1 MRLLRTTIW
10 LFLVLCGSVQAQSF
24 LDQLSLEDGLSQ
36 SQLHCILQDSR
47 GFMWFGTQHGL
58 NRFDGLEMQHFYQN
72 PFDSTT
78 LSQDDIRF
86 LFEDSRHQLWVG
98 VRHGLNRFDP
108 VHHEFIRYDSLF
120 AETNSPLSQQITGIA
135 EDAWQTL
142 WISTFNGIW
151 RFMPHGNTYKTK
163 YFLVDSTNSNQMTK
177 GSVASIKA
185 DQEGNIWLGTA
196 KGLYQVVVKNPHT
209 QPEKQNLRFIPVLL
223 PEQPAQLAEDEYFPI
238 HHVFYDRNNVL
249 WTSSGKR
256 LYKLDPKQKKWV
268 QLTRSPEEQQYQPTA
283 MLVDRFGDLWIGTAG
298 SGIFRYQCVDNHL
311 ILKTHISENT
321 NAEKG
326 LKSNFI
332 TVLYESNHPDE
343 DLIWIGTREA
353 GAQWYSRSKNSF
365 RQWDQILAKNQTSG
379 ATAFFGI
386 CTDSYGYLWVG
397 TYDGLFRIDCKT
409 NEYKKYLMNPQKR
422 PMNAHQTILED
433 SRRTLWVGS
442 NQGLFRYD
450 RRRDEFTSVPLPEH
464 RGVQPLI
471 MRLSED
477 HQGNIWVGTNS
488 YLLRMENKGDGQIS
502 LKQMAANQQ
511 NVNFQSVGAITE
523 DIEGNFWIGTQQG
536 LFCYSPKTNEFK
548 QFKNNPKDPKS
559 LIDNWILNVYCAEDG
574 QIWVCSPRGLSK
586 LIWDNGKATFKHYTE
601 KEGLPNSFVYG
612 ILPDKRNRL
621 WLSTNAGLSC
631 FNPKTEQFRNYD
643 SNDGLGSREFN
654 SGAFHLSKD
663 GEMFFGGL
671 GVLVSFF
678 PEKMIEN
685 QHLPATA
692 ITAFRKWEEEIPMH
706 QVFAEDGSIRLNY
719 KDDLLSFNLA
729 ALDFTN
735 PSKNEFAYRLK
746 GWQDNWAYIGNRRNI
761 SFTHLAPGDYVLE
774 VKSANNQGRW
784 NEDKILSVLI
794 FIKPPFWQ
802 TWWFYTLAA
811 LLTGTLVISAYRYR
825 VQMKVQRAV
834 ELERVK
840 LEENERVRKLAAQD
854 LHDEFGNTL
863 TRISLL
869 TELIKAKSL
878 NGNGEVGS
886 LLTKISDNANR
897 MYQGTKDFIWAIN
910 PEHDSFYEVAIRLK
924 DFGEDAF
931 DTTGINFQVNGI
943 DERLKAITLPMG
955 TSRHLV
961 MLFKEAISNT
971 LKHAQASEVC
981 LQFVVENEQMQ
992 IVWKD
997 NGIGFE
1003 STKAN
1008 NGNGLQNMHSRA
1020 KRIGGKVIIESCPEN
1035 GTKVIVALPS
1045 HTASNLKSN
1054 IQNQISK

>member
-10 LFLVLCGSVQAQSF
+10 VFLTLWGSLHAQSF
-24 LDQLSLEDGLSQ
+24 LDQVSLEDGLSQ
-36 SQLHCILQDSR
+36 SQLQCILQDSR

-58 NRFDGLEMQHFYQN
+58 NRYDGVEMQHFYLN

-78 LSQDDIRF
+78 ISQDDIRF

-98 VRHGLNRFDP
+98 VRQGLNRFDP
-108 VHHEFIRYDSLF
+108 VEHKFTRYDSLF
-120 AETNSPLSQQITGIA
+120 ANAELPMSQQITGIA
-135 EDAWQTL
+135 EDAWNTL
-142 WISTFNGIW
+142 WISTYNGVW
-151 RFMPHGNTYKTK
+151 RFMPTGNTYKTEQFWTEQTNFGK
-163 YFLVDSTNSNQMTK
+163 ATKSTIR
-177 GSVASIKA
+177 SISA
-185 DQEGNIWLGTA
+185 DQQGNIWLGTA
-196 KGLYQVVVKNPHT
+196 KGLYRIIVENPNA
-209 QPEKQNLRFIPVLL
+209 QPEAQKLRFEAVAL
-223 PEQPAQLAEDEYFPI
+223 PGQAVQMAEDEHFPI
-238 HHVFYDRNNVL
+238 YHVFCDRNNIL
-249 WTSSGKR
+249 WVSAGKD
-256 LYKLDPKQKKWV
+256 LYKLDPRLSKAV
-268 QLTRSPEEQQYQPTA
+268 QLIGQASQQQQPVTS
-283 MLVDRFGDLWIGTAG
+283 MLVDRFGELWIGTGG
-298 SGIFRYQCVDNHL
+298 SGIFRYQCQDNRL
-311 ILKTHISENT
+311 ILKMHMSENAY
-321 NAEKG
+321 AEKG

-332 TVLYESNHPDE
+332 MALYESNHPDE
-343 DLIWIGTREA
+343 DLVWIGTREA
-353 GAQWYSRSKNSF
+353 GVQLYSRSKNSF
-365 RQWDQILAKNQTSG
+365 RQWDQLLAKEQTSG

-386 CTDSYGYLWVG
+386 CTDSYGYLWAG
-397 TYDGLFRIDCKT
+397 TYDGLFRIDRRT
-409 NEYKKYLMNPQKR
+409 NTYKKYLMDPQYRSK
-422 PMNAHQTILED
+422 NAHQAILED
-433 SRRTLWVGS
+433 RSKTLWVGS
-442 NQGLFRYD
+442 DQGLFRYD
-450 RRRDEFTSVPLPEH
+450 RTRDEFVSVSLPEF
-464 RGVQPLI
+464 RGKQPLI

-477 HQGNIWVGTNS
+477 REGNIWVGTGS
-488 YLLRMENKGDGQIS
+488 YLLHMQKQPDGQLIF
-502 LKQMAANQQ
+502 KQIAANQED
-511 NVNFQSVGAITE
+511 VNLVGVSAIVE
-523 DIEGNFWIGTQQG
+523 DPGGNFWIGTRQG
-536 LFCYSPKTNEFK
+536 LYQYRSKSKEF
-548 QFKNNPKDPKS
+548 QRFKNNPKDPKS
-559 LIDNWILNVYCAEDG
+559 LIDNWILNVYCGDDG

-586 LIWDNGKATFKHYTE
+586 LIWENGKATFKHYTE
-601 KEGLPNSFVYG
+601 KDGLPNSFVYG

-643 SNDGLGSREFN
+643 SNDGLASREFN
-654 SGAFHLSKD
+654 SGAFHLSED

-678 PEKMIEN
+678 PEQMIEN
-685 QHLPATA
+685 QHLPKTA
-692 ITAFRKWEEEIPMH
+692 ITAFRKWEEEVPINE
-706 QVFAEDGSIRLNY
+706 VFAEDGSIYLNY

-761 SFTHLAPGDYVLE
+761 SFTHLAPGDYTLE

-784 NEDKILSVLI
+784 NEDEILSVPI

-811 LLTGTLVISAYRYR
+811 ILTGTLVISAYRYR

-924 DFGEDAF
+924 DFGDDAF
-931 DTTGINFQVNGI
+931 DTTGINFRVSGI
-943 DERLKAITLPMG
+943 DERLKTITLPMG

-981 LQFVVENEQMQ
+981 LQFALENEQ
-992 IVWKD
+992 IEIIWTD
-997 NGIGFE
+997 NGVGFE
-1003 STKAN
+1003 PAKAN

-1020 KRIGGKVIIESCPEN
+1020 KRIGAKVKIESLSEN
-1035 GTKVIVALPS
+1035 GTKVRVVLQPQT
-1045 HTASNLKSN
+1045 TATSKPN
-1054 IQNQISK
+1054 I